1 MSASVRCFAVFGII
15 PWFALAGLSAQIRR
29 MVFTHYMVTNRD
41 IQGDTGFTQELKIA
55 ACEREIQQAQAIG
68 IDGFALNAG
77 GWLNQT

>member
-1 MSASVRCFAVFGII
+1 
-15 PWFALAGLSAQIRR
+15 